1 VALQDV
7 AEYQSKITFALRELL
22 TRIFTLASIRRDG
35 KKRLFSVT
43 LTQAFTC
50 LRFPQHIALP
60 CPDFPP
66 NCLSDKAS
74 HRGAKVCF
82 LILQSKFGKNFALNF
97 N

>member
-7 AEYQSKITFALRELL
+7 AEYQSKIAFALCELL
-22 TRIFTLASIRRDG
+22 TRIFTLAFIRRDG

-50 LRFPQHIALP
+50 LRFPQHIALS

-66 NCLSDKAS
+66 NYLSDKAS
-74 HRGAKVCF
+74 RRGTKVCF
-82 LILQSKFGKNFALNF
+82 LNLSCK
-97 N
+97 